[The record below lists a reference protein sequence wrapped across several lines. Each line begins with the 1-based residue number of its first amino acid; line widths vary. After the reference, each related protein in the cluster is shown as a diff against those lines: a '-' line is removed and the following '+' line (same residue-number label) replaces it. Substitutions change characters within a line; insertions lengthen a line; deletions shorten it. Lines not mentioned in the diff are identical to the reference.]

1 MATLQDIA
9 DELGLSRATVSRAL
23 NDFPEV
29 SAKTKAK
36 VRDAAKRL
44 GYRPNL
50 HARKLITGRSGVVA
64 LLVQEEKNSLLDL
77 STDSFLG
84 RLTHE
89 LARHDLDLVVRLI
102 ASGEKTEPYKR
113 FATRNFVDCII
124 INAPHVDDYRIEAL
138 ESAKAKFVVH
148 GRDIRH
154 QGYAFYDVDNFGG
167 AKQAAD
173 YLCDL
178 GHERLA
184 ILLSDTNLA
193 FAASRLEGFQSAIG
207 ERSGSS
213 CEVLTDEHQSHFAY
227 SIAKAA
233 LNRPDRPTAI
243 YCGNG
248 LFQAIGVYRAARE
261 LGLRIPQDLSVIAHD
276 DDISQ
281 GQTKEFNPPL
291 TVTRRPI
298 NDACAP
304 LAQMVLDL
312 IEDKPAARI
321 QQVDSVELVVRS
333 STARSPQPT

>member
-1 MATLQDIA
+1 VATLQDIA

-29 SAKTKAK
+29 SDKTKQK
-36 VRDAAKRL
+36 VRAAAKRL

-50 HARKLITGRSGVVA
+50 HARKLITGRSGIVA

-89 LARHDLDLVVRLI
+89 LTRHNLDLVVRLI
-102 ASGEKTEPYKR
+102 APGERTDPYKR

-138 ESAKAKFVVH
+138 EEVGAKFVVH

-154 QGYAFYDVDNFGG
+154 QGYAYYDIDNFGG
-167 AKQAAD
+167 ARQAAD

-193 FAASRLEGFQSAIG
+193 FASSRLDGFKTAI
-207 ERSGSS
+207 EKRTHCN
-213 CEVLTDEHQSHFAY
+213 CELLIDDHQSDFSY
-227 SIAKAA
+227 TVAKRA
-233 LNRPDRPTAI
+233 LSRKDRPTAI

-261 LGLRIPQDLSVIAHD
+261 LGLAIPDDLSVIAHD
-276 DDISQ
+276 DAISQ
-281 GQTKEFNPPL
+281 GQTEEFSPPL

-298 NDACAP
+298 NDACLH
-304 LAQMVLDL
+304 LARMVIDL
-312 IEDKPAARI
+312 IEDNSAAQMQR
-321 QQVDSVELVVRS
+321 VDSVELIVRG
-333 STARSPQPT
+333 STTRKL

>member
-9 DELGLSRATVSRAL
+9 DHLGLSRATVSRAL

-29 SAKTKAK
+29 SAKTKTK
-36 VRDAAKRL
+36 VREAAKQL

-84 RLTHE
+84 QLTQA
-89 LARHDLDLVVRLI
+89 LAEHDLDLVVRLI
-102 ASGEKTEPYKR
+102 SPSEKTEPYKR

-138 ESAKAKFVVH
+138 EEAGAKYVVH

-154 QGYAFYDVDNFGG
+154 QGYAYYDIDNFGG

-193 FAASRLEGFQSAIG
+193 FAASRLDGFESAVAKH
-207 ERSGSS
+207 SGCSS
-213 CEVLTDEHQSHFAY
+213 ELLIDEHQSHFAY
-227 SIAKAA
+227 SIAKRA
-233 LNRPDRPTAI
+233 LSQADCPTAI
-243 YCGNG
+243 YCANG
-248 LFQAIGVYRAARE
+248 LFQALGVYRAARE
-261 LGLRIPQDLSVIAHD
+261 LGLRIPEDLSVIAHD

-281 GQTKEFNPPL
+281 GQTNEFSPPL

-304 LAQMVLDL
+304 LSKMVLDL
-312 IEDKPAARI
+312 IEDKPAAKMQR
-321 QQVDSVELVVRS
+321 VDSVELVVRG
-333 STARSPQPT
+333 STARKK

>member
-29 SAKTKAK
+29 GAKTKK
-36 VRDAAKRL
+36 RVQEAAKRL

-50 HARKLITGRSGVVA
+50 HARKLVTGRSGVVA

-84 RLTHE
+84 RLTHS

-102 ASGEKTEPYKR
+102 SSEEKAEPYKR

-138 ESAKAKFVVH
+138 EEANAKYVVH

-154 QGYAFYDVDNFGG
+154 QGYAYYDIDNFGAG
-167 AKQAAD
+167 KQAAD

-184 ILLSDTNLA
+184 ILLSDTSLA
-193 FAASRLEGFQSAIG
+193 FAASRLEGFENAVS
-207 ERSGSS
+207 ERDGRSV
-213 CEVLTDEHQSHFAY
+213 ELLIDDHQSHFAY
-227 SIAKAA
+227 AVAKRA
-233 LNRPDRPTAI
+233 LSRSDRPTAI
-243 YCGNG
+243 YCANG

-261 LGLRIPQDLSVIAHD
+261 VGLNIPVDLSVIAHD

-281 GQTKEFNPPL
+281 GQTNEFSPPL

-298 NDACAP
+298 NDACEP

-312 IEDKPAARI
+312 IEDKPASRM
-321 QQVDSVELVVRS
+321 QRVDSVDLVVRG
-333 STARSPQPT
+333 STAPRK